1 MKILCIGR
9 NYAAHAS
16 ELNNP
21 LPDEPVVFMKPETAL
36 HDAAL
41 PYVIP
46 SFTRDLHHELE
57 IVLRIGR
64 QARSLELVNAW
75 NVVDGV
81 GLGIDFTARDLQN
94 ELKAKGLP
102 WEKAKAFDGSAIVGT
117 LLDPAS
123 LPLDDLRF
131 TLEKNGQ
138 VVQDG
143 HVGMMLYTIPV
154 LLQHLSRYFTLMPG
168 DLVFTGTPAG
178 VGPVQPG
185 DLLEGFLQGKRLLS
199 LRIA

>member
-1 MKILCIGR
+1 MCIGR

-36 HDAAL
+36 HDSNE
-41 PYVIP
+41 PYAIP
-46 SFTRDLHHELE
+46 SITQDLHHELE

-64 QARSLELVNAW
+64 RVRSVDTADAW
-75 NVVDGV
+75 SVVDGI

-94 ELKAKGLP
+94 ALKAKGLP
-102 WEKAKAFDGSAIVGT
+102 WEKAKAFDGSAIVSAMK
-117 LLDPAS
+117 DPAT
-123 LPLDDLRF
+123 LPLDDLHF
-131 TLEKNGQ
+131 ILEKNGV

-143 HVGMMLYTIPV
+143 HVGMMLYSIPV
-154 LLQHLSRYFTLMPG
+154 LLAHLSRYFTLMPG

-185 DLLEGFLQGKRLLS
+185 DLLDGYLQGERLLR
-199 LRIA
+199 LTIVK

>member
-36 HDAAL
+36 HDMAL

-64 QARSLELVNAW
+64 QAKSLDLVDAW

-117 LLDPAS
+117 LQDPAS
-123 LPLDDLRF
+123 LPLNDLHF
-131 TLEKNGQ
+131 TLEKNGR
-138 VVQDG
+138 VVQEG
-143 HVGMMLYTIPV
+143 HVGMMLYSIPV

-178 VGPVQPG
+178 VGPVEPG
-185 DLLEGFLQGKRLLS
+185 DLLEGFLQGERLLS